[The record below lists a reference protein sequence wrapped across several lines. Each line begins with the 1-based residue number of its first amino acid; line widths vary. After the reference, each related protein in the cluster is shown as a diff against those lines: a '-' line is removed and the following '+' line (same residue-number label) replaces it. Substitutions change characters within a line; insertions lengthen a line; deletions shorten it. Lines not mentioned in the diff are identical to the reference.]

1 MSVKAAGN
9 SSVDTSA
16 GSDSTRAWDEAAAQA
31 KEVGIRWERPEDDKR
46 SAQEIIDDTPL
57 LKNLGNQSGVKDKLK
72 ERVGDFDNDADAA
85 YRAAQVLEHIEKYD
99 EKGERLVGGDTE
111 NGRVD
116 GFTSQGHAKH
126 GTEAGR
132 LQDFGKYGFT
142 HLKGEL
148 NHIDD
153 APNNNEAKEQ
163 AEALGIEWVRPE
175 GDDRSAEEIINDS
188 PLLKNL
194 GNQSGVKDMLKER
207 VGDFENDADAAHR
220 AVQVL
225 EHVVSFDGDGNRL
238 VSDDVRN
245 SSIDGFTS
253 SGEARN
259 GTEAG
264 RLQDFGKYGFS
275 SLKGE
280 LQHAANAS
288 ENKEAREQAEALGI
302 VWERPAND
310 KRTAEEIIDG
320 DPLLKNLGNQSGI
333 KDMLKERVGDFE
345 TDADAAFRASQVLE
359 HIEKHD
365 ADGNVLEGG
374 DIGNGII
381 DGMTKGGEARN
392 GTEAG
397 RLQDFGKYGFSSL
410 KGPEPTDES
419 RIDFERKKA
428 GLPPASEL
436 DIGNLETTTTDAN
449 DKNKKLTVSEMTWQ
463 TLMKDWKAGI
473 DSGTIAKDDDRAKM
487 YNALRAQAASENGLD
502 MVTLDMSMGQS
513 TTRADGQDFET
524 IIDRE
529 KVNEQVAELFGSES
543 VQKDF
548 LAAQAKATDALP
560 DKDGVREKLEET
572 AFSEEYSRYI
582 ADLKESGKGEL
593 AEADINK
600 TYASLAAFDPDKAAQ
615 FSQHMMIDATT
626 MDLDKLMSDPSLISD
641 DNTALA
647 TQDTIKTLLTALKK
661 GGVDLPRRTVEF
673 ERFIQ
678 EFLGDKQTAKAFG
691 NALKELGAKFA
702 QNGTITADDINKV
715 MSKDVYK
722 TLGEGAHGSM
732 LKTITEMNGNG
743 LLGTAGGMIS
753 LASGIYQLAGKGG
766 SLADTPEERLA
777 VAKDFVSV
785 LGAGQ
790 HFVNL
795 GSNIFDSIKG
805 TQVNQMLG
813 LDKSLPEIFGNDK
826 PDGKGR
832 NISLVEG
839 EVKKLFEDFNA
850 AIDAAPIDSKEK
862 LGERLNMSNEQLEK
876 INEGFRDGFAKNP
889 GLNGST
895 PTTRGIS
902 AFLRVMDAGANT
914 FTGAADVV
922 LGGLKIKSASDSG
935 DKVGIAQGAITVA
948 AGAFNLAGGGAQM
961 AALMGVSAAR
971 AIAGP
976 LLWAGAALTVALT
989 PFLIV
994 EDIKHN
1000 NRMDAHRDDL
1010 NQLFNDLNDQ
1020 GLLTEDG
1027 LQRYEFLDSY
1037 MYNYA
1042 QRDAPDDQSI
1052 FEYRDEEYEFFSD
1065 EGRLPEEG
1073 WDKIAHNDYDGDG
1086 SNLQT
1091 RMDKGSTV
1099 GA

>member
-1 MSVKAAGN
+1 MSVKAATN
-9 SSVDTSA
+9 SPVDTKE
-16 GSDSTRAWDEAAAQA
+16 SDSAKAWDEAAAGA
-31 KEVGIRWERPEDDKR
+31 KEAGIRWEKPEDDTRTAK
-46 SAQEIIDDTPL
+46 EIIDDSEL
-57 LKNLGNQSGVKDKLK
+57 LKNLGNQQGVKDKLK
-72 ERVGDFDNDADAA
+72 ERVGDFENDPDAA
-85 YRAAQVLEHIEKYD
+85 YRATQVLEHIEKFD
-99 EKGERLVGGDTE
+99 GNGDRLVGGDTE
-111 NGRVD
+111 NGKVD
-116 GFTSQGHAKH
+116 GFNKKGNAK
-126 GTEAGR
+126 GGSEAER
-132 LQDFGKYGFT
+132 LVEFSENGFT
-142 HLKGEL
+142 SLKGEL
-148 NHIDD
+148 NHIDTAGDDKAARED
-153 APNNNEAKEQ
+153 AEK
-163 AEALGIEWVRPE
+163 LGIQWERPE
-175 GDDRSAEEIINDS
+175 DDKRSAKDIIEDS

-207 VGDFENDADAAHR
+207 VGDFENDADAAFR
-220 AVQVL
+220 AEQVL
-225 EHVVSFDGDGNRL
+225 EHVVSFDGEGNRL
-238 VSDDVRN
+238 VGDDVRN
-245 SSIDGFTS
+245 DSIDGFTK
-253 SGEARN
+253 GGDAKN

-275 SLKGE
+275 HLEGE
-280 LQHAANAS
+280 LQHTSKAPDD
-288 ENKEAREQAEALGI
+288 KEAREQAAALGI
-302 VWERPAND
+302 VWERPEND
-310 KRTAEEIIDG
+310 KRTAQEIIDG

-345 TDADAAFRASQVLE
+345 NDADAAFRASQVLE
-359 HIEKHD
+359 HIETHD
-365 ADGNVLEGG
+365 ADGKVLSGG
-374 DIGNGII
+374 DVGNGSIN
-381 DGMTKGGEARN
+381 GFTKGGEAKN

-410 KGPEPTDES
+410 KAPEPTDDS
-419 RIDFERKKA
+419 RIDFERETA

-463 TLMKDWKAGI
+463 TLMKDWKTGI
-473 DSGTIAKDDDRAKM
+473 DNGTIAKDDDRAKM

-513 TTRADGQDFET
+513 TGKTNGSDFDS

-548 LAAQAKATDALP
+548 LASQKKATDALP
-560 DKDGVREKLEET
+560 DKDGVRQKLEDT

-582 ADLKESGKGEL
+582 ADLKENGKGEL

-661 GGVDLPRRTVEF
+661 GGVDLPRRTVET
-673 ERFIQ
+673 ERFVQ
-678 EFLGDKQTAKAFG
+678 EFLGNKQTAKAFG
-691 NALKELGAKFA
+691 DALKELGATFA
-702 QNGTITADDINKV
+702 KNGTVTSDDINKV

-722 TLGEGAHGSM
+722 TLGEGAQGSM
-732 LKTITEMNGNG
+732 LKTITELNANGA
-743 LLGTAGGMIS
+743 LGSAGGMIS

-766 SLADTPEERLA
+766 TLADTPEERLA
-777 VAKDFVSV
+777 IAKDFVSV

-795 GSNIFDSIKG
+795 GSNIYDSLKG

-813 LDKSLPEIFGNDK
+813 LDKSLPQIFGKDA
-826 PDGKGR
+826 PEGKGR
-832 NISLVEG
+832 NISLVDG

-850 AIDAAPIDSKEK
+850 AVDAAPIDSKEK
-862 LGERLNMSNEQLEK
+862 LTEKLNMSDDQLNK

-922 LGGLKIKSASDSG
+922 LGGLKIKSASDTG

-961 AALMGVSAAR
+961 AALMGVNAAR
-971 AIAGP
+971 ALAGP

-1010 NQLFNDLNDQ
+1010 NQLFTDLDAQ
-1020 GLLTEDG
+1020 GLLKEDG
-1027 LQRYEFLDSY
+1027 LERYEFLDSY

-1042 QRDAPDDQSI
+1042 QRDAPDDKSI
-1052 FEYRDEEYEFFSD
+1052 FEYREEEYAFYSD
-1065 EGRLPEEG
+1065 EGHLPEAG
-1073 WDKIAHNDYDGDG
+1073 WDDVKHEDYKGDG
-1086 SNLQT
+1086 NNLETQ
-1091 RMDKGSTV
+1091 M
-1099 GA
+1099 A